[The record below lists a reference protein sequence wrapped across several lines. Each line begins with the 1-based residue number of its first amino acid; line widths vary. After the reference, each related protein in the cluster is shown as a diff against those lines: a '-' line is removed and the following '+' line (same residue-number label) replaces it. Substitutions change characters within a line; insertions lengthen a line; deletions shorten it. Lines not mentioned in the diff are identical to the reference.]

1 MAVTIQSALVPMVI
15 EQTGRGERAFD
26 IYSRLLKER
35 IIFITGPIHDELA
48 SLVCAQLLFLEAD
61 NPEKEI
67 SLYINSPGGSV
78 TAGFAMLDTMHYIRP
93 SINTICMGM
102 AASWGSVL
110 LMAGASGKRYALKH
124 ARIMLHQP
132 HASGI
137 GGQAT
142 DIDRYAKEI
151 IKSRELIT
159 DLYVKHTGQKRKI
172 LEDVL
177 DRDTWFSAE
186 EAKDF
191 GLVDHVI
198 VERPQSL
205 SIVTKKEGD

>member
-1 MAVTIQSALVPMVI
+1 MTIHSALVPMVI

-35 IIFITGPIHDELA
+35 IIFITGPIQDEIS
-48 SLVCAQLLFLEAD
+48 SLVCAQLLFLEAE

-110 LMAGASGKRYALKH
+110 LMAGAKGKRYALEH
-124 ARIMLHQP
+124 ARVMVHQP

-142 DIDRYAKEI
+142 DIERYAKEI
-151 IKSRELIT
+151 IKTRELMTEI
-159 DLYVKHTGQKRKI
+159 YVRYTGQKRKAI
-172 LEDVL
+172 EEAL
-177 DRDTWFSAE
+177 DRDTWFSAK
-186 EAKDF
+186 EAKEF
-191 GLVDHVI
+191 GLVDEVI

-205 SIVTKKEGD
+205 SISGKKDVP